1 MSNQEAPHAAFDAEE
16 QAILA
21 AIKDEDGEMQPAE
34 DPAPEPAP
42 APTAAPATEQ
52 PAAETKPAAAPATEP
67 PAQEQPHGDVRAAL
81 RASRRA
87 EQRAK
92 QEAERL
98 REEVE
103 ALRKAAPAQAT
114 STDLTPE
121 DLEAMKLDFPV
132 QYKLYLKQQELAR
145 QLAETRPAQPAKEP
159 EFEPIQFTPEVQE
172 LVDQVP
178 DLLAW
183 QYDPAAQDKMQ
194 RAIEYDAAMQNDP
207 DWKGKPLSERFQE
220 AVNRTKRAFGVTTP
234 ATPAPAANRTDPAAR
249 IAALQPTGP
258 QGISDFGGGQPASA
272 PTLDFSRMSDED
284 ILARLPVLP

>member
-21 AIKDEDGEMQPAE
+21 AIKDDDGEMQPAD

-42 APTAAPATEQ
+42 ATTAAPATD
-52 PAAETKPAAAPATEP
+52 PTAADTKPADAPAAEP

-81 RASRRA
+81 RASRRS
-87 EQRAK
+87 EQRAR

-98 REEVE
+98 REENE
-103 ALRKAAPAQAT
+103 ALRKAAPTQAT
-114 STDLTPE
+114 STELTPDE
-121 DLEAMKLDFPV
+121 LEAMKLDFPI
-132 QYKLYLKQQELAR
+132 QHKLYLQQQELAR

-159 EFEPIQFTPEVQE
+159 EFEPIQFTAEVQE

-183 QYDPAAQDKMQ
+183 QYDPASQDKLQ
-194 RAIEYDAAMQNDP
+194 RAIEYDDAMKKDP
-207 DWKGKPLSERFQE
+207 DWAGKPLTERFQE

-234 ATPAPAANRTDPAAR
+234 VPPANRTDPAAR
-249 IAALQPTGP
+249 IAALQPNGP